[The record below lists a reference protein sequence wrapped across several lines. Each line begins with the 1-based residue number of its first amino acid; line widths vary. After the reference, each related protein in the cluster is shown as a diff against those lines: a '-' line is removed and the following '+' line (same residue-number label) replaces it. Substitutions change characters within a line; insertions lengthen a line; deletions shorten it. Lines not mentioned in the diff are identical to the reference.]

1 MTKVYPEAVNQP
13 HFTELIQKFLYKQQ
27 HPDDPT
33 NPAKRVYPTFYEQL
47 TVYPS
52 ALATFYTPS
61 NLSRI
66 CGMKRKCIHTVK
78 TWRKGPGRYNTVF
91 VVTDSTVSAGMAGL
105 DVAWVQLFFSFTVDG
120 IQYPCALIHWF
131 TWIGDRPDKATGMW
145 IVKPDNVL
153 YGAPSAA
160 VIHLDMI
167 LRAAHLLPVFGE
179 HSVSKQLTHEQTLDK
194 FTSFYVNKY
203 ADHHAFAIAF

>member
-1 MTKVYPEAVNQP
+1 MKCE
-13 HFTELIQKFLYKQQ
+13 H
-27 HPDDPT
+27 
-33 NPAKRVYPTFYEQL
+33 
-47 TVYPS
+47 
-52 ALATFYTPS
+52 
-61 NLSRI
+61 I
-66 CGMKRKCIHTVK
+66 CAVK

-91 VVTDSTVSAGMAGL
+91 VVTDSTVSVGMAGL
-105 DVAWVQLFFSFTVDG
+105 NVTQVQLFFSFTVNG

-131 TWIGDRPDKATGMW
+131 TRIGDRPDKAIGMW
-145 IVKPDNVL
+145 IVEPDDVL

-160 VIHLDMI
+160 VIHLDTI
-167 LRAAHLLPVFGE
+167 LRAAHLLPVFSK